1 MSVDFNAI
9 RADRSWARNPWFW
22 TLAAVTALALLAGAA
37 HRATLFAPLAEWSG
51 YRKDFTAFYSAS
63 KMVASGSGNAIYHTN
78 AIAAYETRAAGHPVG
93 DYQYMAY
100 FNPPAFALALTPL
113 TILSF
118 ERAYQVW
125 TAFNVALLTLDV
137 WLLWRIGQGL
147 AWKTKLILS
156 LGFVSLLPVVDG
168 LLLGQFSLI
177 LLTAWM
183 GAFLLLRS
191 GHDGWAGASLAAL
204 LVKPEIVLPLLLIL
218 MMKRRW
224 RVFASFVPLALCAA
238 ILSVAV
244 IGVAEAVR
252 YPGYVLS
259 STSWP
264 SNATKSDAMFN
275 WNGIVAMIWPQPAT
289 VPVAAL
295 LVVLASLTSLA
306 VACYVWRGRWEP
318 RSENFAFRWMTLTTV
333 TVLVDPQLHLQDTI
347 LLVVPAVALYAQATH
362 KSRAM
367 LGGIFAIG
375 WAILAFGP
383 IPNEKLHVNVFALYL
398 VAASALIMARAR
410 LGSLRRDFVK
420 GGRAARNPTSSQES
434 ATVTMS

>member
-1 MSVDFNAI
+1 V
-9 RADRSWARNPWFW
+9 RNPWLW
-22 TLAAVTALALLAGAA
+22 TLAAMTALALIAGAQ
-37 HRATLFAPLAEWSG
+37 HRATLFAPLADWSG
-51 YRKDFTAFYSAS
+51 YRKDFTAFYTAS
-63 KMVASGSGNAIYHTN
+63 VMVASGSGNAIYHTN
-78 AIAAYETRAAGHPVG
+78 AIAAYETQVAGHPVG

-100 FNPPAFALALTPL
+100 FNPPAFAVALTPL
-113 TILSF
+113 TFLSF

-137 WLLWRIGQGL
+137 WLLWRISRPL
-147 AWKTKLILS
+147 AWRTKLVLS
-156 LGFVSLLPVVDG
+156 LGFLSLLPVVDG

-191 GHDGWAGASLAAL
+191 GHDAWAGASLAAL

-224 RVFASFVPLALCAA
+224 RVFAGFVPLALSAA

-259 STSWP
+259 STSWS

-295 LVVLASLTSLA
+295 IVVLLSVSSLA
-306 VACYVWRGRWEP
+306 IACYVWRGKWEP
-318 RSENFAFRWMTLTTV
+318 RSENFAFRWMMLTTV
-333 TVLVDPQLHLQDTI
+333 TVLVDPQLHLQDTV

-362 KSRAM
+362 RSRGM
-367 LGGIFAIG
+367 LGGIFGIG

-383 IPNEKLHVNVFALYL
+383 IPNEKLHVDLFALYV
-398 VAASALIMARAR
+398 VAVSAFIMARAP
-410 LGSLRRDFVK
+410 LASLRRDLVQS
-420 GGRAARNPTSSQES
+420 GRAARGPIASQEG